1 MLLTV
6 GRRNEQVRLG
16 LVGCGRL
23 AERGY
28 LPALRRVDAIRLV
41 AVADP
46 VQERCRALAPDA
58 AAHEDAAAL
67 VASGDVEAVIV
78 ATPASGHRRDAEV
91 AARAGLPTLV
101 EKPPAADTSDAIAIA
116 ALEPAPW
123 LGFNR
128 RYEPGLERLRSAVP
142 AEGELE
148 LALELHNPGGSWG
161 SHVVRD
167 DALLALG
174 PHLIDLARWLTG
186 SEIGRVRATE
196 LAPDAAVLDLEM
208 ERGGA
213 RISCATGR
221 PARDRI
227 EVRPAGG
234 GRALRYA
241 GDGSLRRAWRRLLR
255 PGRTEALVHLL
266 ARQLEEFAAAVR
278 GTAPRLLAGATDG
291 IPVMAAIEAARRSA
305 REGSA
310 WCPLEAPHAAS

>member
-1 MLLTV
+1 MLPIV

-16 LVGCGRL
+16 LIGCGRL

-46 VQERCRALAPDA
+46 VQERCRALAPEA
-58 AAHEDAAAL
+58 AAYEDAPTLIAAGG
-67 VASGDVEAVIV
+67 VDAVVV
-78 ATPASGHRRDAEV
+78 ATPASRHRRDA
-91 AARAGLPTLV
+91 AAAAQAGLAALV
-101 EKPPAADTSDAIAIA
+101 EKPPAADTADAIAIA

-142 AEGELE
+142 ATGELE

-161 SHVVRD
+161 SHMVRD
-167 DALLALG
+167 DALLSLG

-186 SEIGRVRATE
+186 SEIRRVRATE
-196 LAPDAAVLDLEM
+196 LADDGAVLELDLG
-208 ERGGA
+208 RGGA

-221 PARDRI
+221 PARDRV
-227 EVRPAGG
+227 EVRPAPD
-234 GRALRYA
+234 GRALRYS

-255 PGRTEALVHLL
+255 PGRTGALVHLL
-266 ARQLEEFAAAVR
+266 ARELEDFAAAVR
-278 GTAPRLLAGATDG
+278 GASPRVLAGAAEG
-291 IPVMAAIEAARRSA
+291 IPVMAAIEAARESA
-305 REGSA
+305 RKESS
-310 WCPLEAPHAAS
+310 WCTLRTGPAAG